1 MARRPSTI
9 INPNTIAMEQ
19 QNQQPQPPVF
29 NQPQQPAPQ
38 YQPRVTASPM
48 MDPFTAIKTCFK
60 KYFDFKGRARRS
72 EFWWF
77 VLFVNVVSWC
87 LSFAGMVLPA
97 VGYVSMA
104 FALAIM
110 IPQFAVLCRRLHDTN
125 HGSWWAVLLAIMVV
139 GYLVSLFMMIG
150 SNLETFANTANPQ
163 DVMDMAKN
171 MADAVQSSPVQA
183 TIMMGC
189 SLGASLLTIV
199 LLIFCVLDSKWGENK
214 YGPSPKYK

>member
-1 MARRPSTI
+1 
-9 INPNTIAMEQ
+9 
-19 QNQQPQPPVF
+19 
-29 NQPQQPAPQ
+29 
-38 YQPRVTASPM
+38 M
-48 MDPFTAIKTCFK
+48 MDPVTAIKTCFK

-87 LSFAGMVLPA
+87 FSVAGMVLPA

-125 HGSWWAVLLAIMVV
+125 HGSWWVVLLAVLV
-139 GYLVSLFMMIG
+139 LGYLVSFFLLVG
-150 SNLETFANTANPQ
+150 SNYEIFIGGGDQQ
-163 DVMDMAKN
+163 DIV
-171 MADAVQSSPVQA
+171 DAAREMVDAIQSSPAYA

-189 SLGASLLTIV
+189 SLGTIMLTIV
-199 LLIFCVLDSKWGENK
+199 LLIFCLLDSKWNENK

>member
-1 MARRPSTI
+1 
-9 INPNTIAMEQ
+9 
-19 QNQQPQPPVF
+19 
-29 NQPQQPAPQ
+29 
-38 YQPRVTASPM
+38 M
-48 MDPFTAIKTCFK
+48 MDPITAVKTCFK

-87 LSFAGMVLPA
+87 FSIAGMVLPA

-125 HGSWWAVLLAIMVV
+125 HGSWWVVLLAILVL
-139 GYLVSLFMMIG
+139 GYLVSFFLLVG
-150 SNLETFANTANPQ
+150 SNYEMLVNSNNPQ
-163 DVMDMAKN
+163 DMMGAAQDIAN
-171 MADAVQSSPVQA
+171 SVQSSSGIA

-189 SLGASLLTIV
+189 ALGTFMLTIV
-199 LLIFCVLDSKWGENK
+199 LLIFCVLDSNWNENK

>member
-1 MARRPSTI
+1 
-9 INPNTIAMEQ
+9 ME
-19 QNQQPQPPVF
+19 QNQQSQPPVF
-29 NQPQQPAPQ
+29 KPQGQAPQPAPQ

-48 MDPFTAIKTCFK
+48 MDPVTAIKTCFK

-87 LSFAGMVLPA
+87 FSVAGMVLPA

-125 HGSWWAVLLAIMVV
+125 HGSWWVVLLAVLV
-139 GYLVSLFMMIG
+139 LGYLVSFFLLVG
-150 SNLETFANTANPQ
+150 SNYEIFIGGGDQQ
-163 DVMDMAKN
+163 DIV
-171 MADAVQSSPVQA
+171 DAAREMVDAIQSNHPRPTPLS
-183 TIMMGC
+183 
-189 SLGASLLTIV
+189 
-199 LLIFCVLDSKWGENK
+199 
-214 YGPSPKYK
+214 